1 MDEMKSVLDQLN
13 YELFLAEQSLKMSLN
28 SYDNKAM
35 VVSEAADIIALNE
48 GVADTIKKY
57 LAQVTNAIQ
66 KAWNNFKTKIDG
78 ERIHLLLDK
87 NGKYLSTDFKMKMPE
102 EFEYPELNVWEDI
115 NNNCTVGDHLLDAGN
130 YAQFKDYLET
140 SDKFLAQYYPNWYEE
155 GKKISEVFN
164 EKCFSKADANHV
176 VDNKLATQYS
186 EFLLSYKDSINGI
199 QEDIDAINKVNQN
212 MESMIK
218 QLVGESTVY
227 IGKVLL
233 EAPEDNNQ
241 QQQNNPQDDKN
252 KFRNADPNA
261 PKKDSS
267 TDRKNIVNY
276 YKAMTTILSA
286 KMRTCN
292 KVKNNSIRILT
303 NYIKLQGGQV
313 GVIPNKSEKKF
324 TATANE
330 RTPQVK

>member
-1 MDEMKSVLDQLN
+1 MEDKYIIDQLN
-13 YELFLAEQSLKMSLN
+13 YELFLAEQSLKMSLK
-28 SYDNKAM
+28 SYDNKARLVTEAVDIM
-35 VVSEAADIIALNE
+35 VLNE

-87 NGKYLSTDFKMKMPE
+87 NGKYLSTDFKMKLPE

-115 NNNCTVGDHLLDAGN
+115 NNNCTVGDHLLNAGN

-155 GKKISEVFN
+155 GKKIAEVFN

-176 VDNKLATQYS
+176 VDNKLATDYS
-186 EFLLSYKDSINGI
+186 KFLLSYKDSINGI

-212 MESMIK
+212 IETLVK
-218 QLVGESTVY
+218 QVVGESTVY
-227 IGKVLL
+227 IGNILL
-233 EAPEDNNQ
+233 EVENDQ
-241 QQQNNPQDDKN
+241 QQQNTNTQDEKN
-252 KFRNADPNA
+252 KFRDADHNA

-276 YKAMTTILSA
+276 YKAMTSILSA

-313 GVIPNKSEKKF
+313 GVLPNKNEKKF

-330 RTPQVK
+330 NIPQVK